1 MASDEEMGVVE
12 KNSDY
17 FARKD
22 GNQSM
27 NITDLDGRSDNYLAE
42 IRRISAI
49 KPSKEAEQNKF

>member
-49 KPSKEAEQNKF
+49 KPSKEAE